1 VVGARAMK
9 RRSTLLLVFAAAV
22 VAGPPTLAQSHS
34 IPGLIAERATA
45 ALTYEDRLAAYDA
58 EQAVLATGGL
68 VLGHNWKGPN
78 GAYGTIIVGSFLPTV
93 SGFSECRRFIH
104 VIHHKDDGGTNPT
117 FHGTICRDGG
127 GQWRKVAN
135 SMVSR

>member
-1 VVGARAMK
+1 MK
-9 RRSTLLLVFAAAV
+9 MRSALLLILAVAAAKPS
-22 VAGPPTLAQSHS
+22 ALLAQNQS

-45 ALTYEDRLAAYDA
+45 VLTYEDKLAAYDA
-58 EQAVLATGGL
+58 EQAVLAKRGS
-68 VLGHNWKGPN
+68 VLGHNWRGPN

-104 VIHHKDDGGTNPT
+104 IIHHKADGGANPT

-127 GQWRKVAN
+127 GQWRAQGG
-135 SMVSR
+135 